1 MHITGS
7 NQRLVQ
13 LFGQL
18 CHLEI
23 EIYQI
28 LITIDIRKSFLSHKK
43 FIIANRLD
51 FQIII
56 KGGNL
61 QKLFLWGTSHNSPHQ
76 FSRLTGRANNQT
88 LPILLNQLLGQSRTL
103 EEKTQIGHGNQLVKI
118 SQTNRILGQ
127 NNNMVG
133 PFLLIILTNQIP
145 LYTIDNLD
153 TCILGSRHGIWKGL
167 NTAMIRN
174 GNSRPAPFGRSLN
187 QGLGGRNRIHG
198 AHIGMAMQFHPL
210 FLSLVLTSL
219 LLHQHQRIRHQAI
232 IIAIGI
238 VADSTLNLNDTTRL
252 SRLFQTA

>member
-18 CHLEI
+18 SHLEI

-28 LITIDIRKSFLSHKK
+28 LITIYIGKSFLPHKK
-43 FIIANRLD
+43 FIIANRLN

-56 KGGNL
+56 EGGNL
-61 QKLFLWGTSHNSPHQ
+61 QKLLLWSTSHNSPHQ
-76 FSRLTGRANNQT
+76 LSRFTGRTNNQA

-103 EEKTQIGHGNQLVKI
+103 EEKPQIGHGHQLVKI
-118 SQTNRILGQ
+118 PQTDRILGQ
-127 NNNMVG
+127 NNNMVR
-133 PFLLIILTNQIP
+133 PFLLIILTNQIT
-145 LYTIDNLD
+145 LYAIDNLD
-153 TCILGSRHGIWKGL
+153 ACILGSRHGIWKGL
-167 NTAMIRN
+167 HTAMIRN

-187 QGLGGRNRIHG
+187 QGLGGRNRIHR
-198 AHIGMAMQFHPL
+198 AHIGMAMQLHPL

-238 VADSTLNLNDTTRL
+238 IADSTLNLNDTPRL